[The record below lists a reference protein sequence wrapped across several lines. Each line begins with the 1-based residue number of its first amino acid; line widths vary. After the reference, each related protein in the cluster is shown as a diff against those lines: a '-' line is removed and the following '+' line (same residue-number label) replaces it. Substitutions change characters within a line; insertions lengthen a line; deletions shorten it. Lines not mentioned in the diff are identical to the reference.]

1 MQNIY
6 VIQLQTNELGIWEV
20 YAMSEELQK
29 LFYEEQKEREANII
43 INLIKN
49 KTQIKTIAESF
60 GVEEKYVYQIAK
72 TNNLQINEG

>member
-1 MQNIY
+1 M
-6 VIQLQTNELGIWEV
+6 
-20 YAMSEELQK
+20 MSEEMQK
-29 LFYEEQKEREANII
+29 LFNQEQKEREAKII

-72 TNNLQINEG
+72 KNNLQVAGQ

>member
-6 VIQLQTNELGIWEV
+6 VIQLQPNELGIWEV

-60 GVEEKYVYQIAK
+60 GVEEKGYVT
-72 TNNLQINEG
+72 TNS

>member
-6 VIQLQTNELGIWEV
+6 VIQLQPNELGIWEV

-72 TNNLQINEG
+72 KNNLQVNEG

>member
-1 MQNIY
+1 M
-6 VIQLQTNELGIWEV
+6 
-20 YAMSEELQK
+20 MSEAMQK
-29 LFYEEQKEREANII
+29 LFDDEQKEREANII

-72 TNNLQINEG
+72 KNNLQVAGQ

>member
-20 YAMSEELQK
+20 YAMSEELQN

>member
-1 MQNIY
+1 
-6 VIQLQTNELGIWEV
+6 
-20 YAMSEELQK
+20 MSEELQN

>member
-1 MQNIY
+1 
-6 VIQLQTNELGIWEV
+6 
-20 YAMSEELQK
+20 MSEELQK

-60 GVEEKYVYQIAK
+60 GVEEKGYVT
-72 TNNLQINEG
+72 TNS